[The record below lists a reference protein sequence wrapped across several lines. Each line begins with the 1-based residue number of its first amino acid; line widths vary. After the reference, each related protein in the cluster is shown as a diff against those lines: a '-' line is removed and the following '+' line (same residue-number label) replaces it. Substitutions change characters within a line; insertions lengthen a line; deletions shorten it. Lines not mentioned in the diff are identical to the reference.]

1 MNEYCYNTD
10 CVLSECSIGLHHMHL
25 CMYAC
30 MHAAMFVCM
39 YVCMHVCMQV
49 CMNICMNV
57 CMYERMYVIMNERT
71 GSGIVNKKLLFSNFV
86 PGIRN

>member
-1 MNEYCYNTD
+1 MY
-10 CVLSECSIGLHHMHL
+10 V

-30 MHAAMFVCM
+30 MYASM
-39 YVCMHVCMQV
+39 YEHMYE
-49 CMNICMNV
+49 